1 MKDRSIILSL
11 AAVMICTILMM
22 IAAIV
27 IPFDVEKPAS
37 IQQISGV
44 VEVHSPGSLAATLNP
59 REKNQLN
66 SGDRILVP
74 PGSTTTLA
82 FFNGGHALLEGPARL
97 TLITSYRH
105 ATVLGHTSDSRH
117 HEDVLTLEQS
127 QGTIRYYFDHTS
139 PTKITIELPDGHF
152 IPNSPCWIISI
163 GTDQQISSNEISC

>member
-11 AAVMICTILMM
+11 AAVVICTMVMI

-27 IPFDVEKPAS
+27 IPFDVKKTAS

-44 VEVHSPGSLAATLNP
+44 VEIHSPGSLTATLDP

-66 SGDRILVP
+66 IGDDIIVP

-82 FFNGGHALLEGPARL
+82 FFNGGRALLEGPVRL
-97 TLITSYRH
+97 ALVTSYRH
-105 ATVLGHTSDSRH
+105 ATVLGHTSDSQD

-127 QGTIRYYFDHTS
+127 QGTVRYYFDHAS
-139 PTKITIELPDGHF
+139 PTKMTIELPDGHF

-163 GTDQQISSNEISC
+163 GADQQISSNEISC